1 MSDERA
7 REIAEYLE
15 QMQAEYREMSS
26 KHKKISDTNLIFLVV
41 LVTSQIVALIA
52 EIVYSVYSVH

>member
-41 LVTSQIVALIA
+41 LVTSQIVALIV

>member
-7 REIAEYLE
+7 KEIAEYLE